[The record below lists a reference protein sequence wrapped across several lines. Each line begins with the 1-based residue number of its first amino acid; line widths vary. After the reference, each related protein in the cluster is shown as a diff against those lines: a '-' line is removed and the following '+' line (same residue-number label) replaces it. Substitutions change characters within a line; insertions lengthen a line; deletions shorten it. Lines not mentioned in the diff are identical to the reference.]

1 MKLQT
6 TVEVTT
12 EIDISPA
19 LKRKLMT
26 KLKSYADLK
35 EQRDAF
41 DAAMTSTNAEVEE
54 IRAQLGAK
62 SLPIEGFGITR
73 VEGTTSKLDKER
85 LVQLGCAMA
94 WIQEAT
100 RITPKKAYTLITCP
114 NGKTVQSS

>member
-35 EQRDAF
+35 EQRDAID
-41 DAAMTSTNAEVEE
+41 DAMDADNAEVEE
-54 IRAQLGAK
+54 IRAHLGLK
-62 SLPIEGFGITR
+62 TFPIEGFGVTR
-73 VEGTTSKLDKER
+73 VEGTTSKLDHER

-94 WIQEAT
+94 WIKEAT
-100 RITPKKAYTLITCP
+100 RIAPKKAYTLITCP
-114 NGKTVQSS
+114 NGKTAQSS